1 MTDYAEETSM
11 GESPS
16 VTKLRRLLKE
26 AAEEITVAR
35 ERIAQLEAK
44 VANCP
49 SCERLI
55 RAIARAAAGYKM
67 DFRTCPP
74 PWRKEEVCPRTAGDQ
89 VLDDGTPAA
98 LEVCVQCWRD
108 YKDKKRKRKYRE

>member
-1 MTDYAEETSM
+1 MTDYAEEAPM

-35 ERIAQLEAK
+35 ERIAQLEA
-44 VANCP
+44 
-49 SCERLI
+49 
-55 RAIARAAAGYKM
+55 
-67 DFRTCPP
+67 
-74 PWRKEEVCPRTAGDQ
+74 EEVCPRTAGDQ